1 MLIWVW
7 LRRSRA
13 KTVKKCTKKCDARA
27 KLLFCFLNVLFFFCG
42 VLVAVESMDLKV
54 PSVNLQIRPE
64 SFRFF
69 LLISFI
75 FNSVNSEALV
85 YMRKPNSE
93 GFKKRSFA
101 R

>member
-69 LLISFI
+69 FI
-75 FNSVNSEALV
+75 FNSASLHVKA
-85 YMRKPNSE
+85 K
-93 GFKKRSFA
+93 F
-101 R
+101 